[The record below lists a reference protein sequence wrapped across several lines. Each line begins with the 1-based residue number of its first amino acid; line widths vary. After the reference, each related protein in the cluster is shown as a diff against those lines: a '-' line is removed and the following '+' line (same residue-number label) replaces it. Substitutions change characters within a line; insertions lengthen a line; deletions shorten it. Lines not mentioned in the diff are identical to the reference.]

1 MEIKVNKNQTRTA
14 IYVRISTA
22 QQKTDRQ
29 VVELKEYAK
38 SHSIVQTSD
47 SRYVRS

>member
-38 SHSIVQTSD
+38 SHAITID
-47 SRYVRS
+47 ADDM